1 MSINTIQY
9 SDSLEFI
16 WTVLTWEEARLLK
29 DKNAADLAPEVND
42 LIERLNA
49 ISAGQRKAWRA
60 ELVAQAGVDACDDEI
75 DDVVDDVDNELLR
88 ADRDRDAPRYKR
100 YFKKPR
106 HAIVRLGLESEIEQV
121 RTWPESLKTEPEKAL
136 KKLAAR
142 LEEVIAAGDAAV
154 EERQRAAGRTSDHRV
169 RDIVRFIDDVNAAR
183 RTRYGLLIQRA
194 EELKLGPDWPN
205 RFFRKSTQGAK
216 KVKASPKPEE
226 PEKPNAGGEP

>member
-29 DKNAADLAPEVND
+29 DKNAADLAPEVGE
-42 LIERLNA
+42 LLERLDALN
-49 ISAGQRKAWRA
+49 AGQRKAWRA
-60 ELVAQAGVDACDDEI
+60 ELIAQAGVDAGDDDI

-88 ADRDRDAPRYKR
+88 TDRDRDAPRYKR

-106 HAIVRLGLESEIEQV
+106 HAIVRLGLESELEEV

-136 KKLAAR
+136 KKLAVR
-142 LEEVIAAGDAAV
+142 LQEAIEAGDAAV
-154 EERQRAAGRTSDHRV
+154 KERQRAAAKTSDHRV
-169 RDIVRFIDDVNAAR
+169 REIVRFIDDVNAAR
-183 RTRYGLLIQRA
+183 RTHYGVLIQRA
-194 EELKLGPDWPN
+194 EELKLGADWPG

-216 KVKASPKPEE
+216 RVKAEPKAEE
-226 PEKPNAGGEP
+226 PKGGDKA